1 MSVETFAT
9 APTNDDR
16 ARRALVALTDLL
28 EIMRQLGL
36 MVDGVVAHLHEVGDA
51 QSAAHVHTIGLRVLD
66 GWTLLLDAQSE
77 LKKLSRPN
85 SANQPAQRD
94 IGADPITLH

>member
-1 MSVETFAT
+1 
-9 APTNDDR
+9 
-16 ARRALVALTDLL
+16 
-28 EIMRQLGL
+28 
-36 MVDGVVAHLHEVGDA
+36 
-51 QSAAHVHTIGLRVLD
+51 VLD